1 MTKKMISVR
10 LDEETIILLKNIMGG
25 TGLSQTEI
33 IEHGITMLIAKIMK
47 DKDMEKS
54 CLKCVRLSI
63 EINKIQGEL

>member
-1 MTKKMISVR
+1 MTKQVLSIRV
-10 LDEETIILLKNIMGG
+10 DDETITLIDKIMSG
-25 TGLSQTEI
+25 TGLSRTEI
-33 IEHGITMLIAKIMK
+33 IEHGVTMLIAKIMK